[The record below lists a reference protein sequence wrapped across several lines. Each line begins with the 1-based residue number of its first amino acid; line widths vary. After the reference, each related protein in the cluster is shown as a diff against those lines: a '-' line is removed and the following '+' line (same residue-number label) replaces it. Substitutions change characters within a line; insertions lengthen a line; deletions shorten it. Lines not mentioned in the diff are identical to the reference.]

1 MIPVRNRHDAVSDS
15 FIPEG
20 NMTDVSE
27 VLTDAGARDALAQ
40 LDQATMLAQQSI
52 SEEGLP
58 AGENAD
64 QVVMQA
70 ADDTRVQVLRN
81 RAKRQRDRGVQGL
94 ARRHDGVA
102 SVLREVQLQERV
114 VGSAFERYFA
124 TIENGIHFISKLGGF
139 FVGDTNAEKL
149 LDQIKTRVK
158 QMEDRVN
165 TEADQIAVVLE
176 AHRSNTEWIVPQYT
190 NPAAKHQIQVRT
202 PLANRVATVFVVQDR
217 YLQQLNQLVWNGE
230 AESDAV
236 EQSEYQIKQ
245 DVRGLAQFIAKT
257 LRAIQNKTEAKKAP
271 EAPAA
276 QQQTEP
282 AQPEMLAA
290 A

>member
-20 NMTDVSE
+20 NMTDATE
-27 VLTDAGARDALAQ
+27 VLTEAGARDALAQ
-40 LDQATMLAQQSI
+40 LDQASMQAQQSI
-52 SEEGLP
+52 SDEGLP
-58 AGENAD
+58 AGANVD
-64 QVVMQA
+64 QVVLQA

-139 FVGDTNAEKL
+139 FVGDANAEKL
-149 LDQIKTRVK
+149 LDQIKMRVK
-158 QMEDRVN
+158 QMEDRVD
-165 TEADQIAVVLE
+165 TEAGQIAVVLD
-176 AHRSNTEWIVPQYT
+176 AHCSNAEWIVPQYT

-202 PLANRVATVFVVQDR
+202 PLANRVATVFVIQDK

-245 DVRGLAQFIAKT
+245 EVRGLAQFIAKT
-257 LRAIQNKTEAKKAP
+257 LRAIQNKTEAKKAL
-271 EAPAA
+271 ETPAV
-276 QQQTEP
+276 QQQTEA
-282 AQPEMLAA
+282 AQPELLAA